1 MDWRTHA
8 QGTDMKT
15 HTDKV
20 PALEVDA
27 VSFRYGAIPVLSNVS
42 FSVHPG
48 EFVGIIGPNGSGK
61 STLLRLLSG
70 AIHPQVGVVRLDG
83 RPLREL
89 SRREAARQIAVVP
102 QETTF
107 TFAFTALEV
116 VLMGRSPHL
125 GRFSL
130 EGPEDVEV
138 ARQSMEATDTWQ
150 LRSRSMD
157 EVSGGEK
164 QRIVIARALAQQPA
178 ILLLDEPTTALDV
191 RHQVDIYRLL
201 QKLHDEAGHT
211 IMLVSHDLNLSAR
224 ACERL
229 ILLDDGKIRSDGLP
243 EAVVEP
249 KTLSDVYETD
259 LQVHTDPLT
268 GAPVVISPLDW
279 TVRRRSDVR

>member
-1 MDWRTHA
+1 MSTYP
-8 QGTDMKT
+8 KE
-15 HTDKV
+15 V
-20 PALEVDA
+20 PALEAERVT
-27 VSFRYGAIPVLSNVS
+27 FRYGANLVLSNVS

-70 AIHPQVGVVRLDG
+70 TLHPASGLIRLG
-83 RPLREL
+83 RRPLRDI
-89 SRREAARQIAVVP
+89 SRRDVARQIAVVP

-130 EGPEDVEV
+130 EGPEDVEI
-138 ARQSMEATDTWQ
+138 ARQSMEATDTWH
-150 LRSRSMD
+150 LRARRMD
-157 EVSGGEK
+157 EVSSGEK
-164 QRIVIARALAQQPA
+164 QRIVVARALAQEAA
-178 ILLLDEPTTALDV
+178 ILLLDEPTTALDI
-191 RHQVDIYRLL
+191 RHQADIYRLL
-201 QKLHDEAGHT
+201 RRLHDEGGLT

-229 ILLDDGKIRSDGLP
+229 VLLDDGTLRSDGPP
-243 EAVVEP
+243 EKVIEA
-249 KTLSDVYETD
+249 KTLSQVYQTD

-268 GAPVVISPLDW
+268 GAPVVITPLDR
-279 TVRRRSDVR
+279 TPPSRHHD